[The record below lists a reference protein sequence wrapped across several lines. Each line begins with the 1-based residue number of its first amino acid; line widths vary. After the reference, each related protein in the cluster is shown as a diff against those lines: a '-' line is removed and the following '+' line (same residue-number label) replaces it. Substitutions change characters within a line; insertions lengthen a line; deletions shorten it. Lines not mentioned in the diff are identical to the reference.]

1 MPQTVPTRDAPASDK
16 VARMH
21 ALTALVLA
29 AEAEGHE
36 KSKTA
41 FYLLGG
47 LLTLWAIVLAGIGM
61 ASAEF
66 PATVGA
72 KRGVIGLT
80 ALLML
85 GAMATAVIT
94 A

>member
-1 MPQTVPTRDAPASDK
+1 
-16 VARMH
+16 MH

-29 AEAEGHE
+29 AEAGGEE
-36 KSKTA
+36 TSKTV
-41 FYLLGG
+41 FYLFGG
-47 LLTLWAIVLAGIGM
+47 LLVLWAVVLSGLGM
-61 ASAEF
+61 SSATF

-80 ALLML
+80 ALLMAA
-85 GAMATAVIT
+85 AMATAVIT